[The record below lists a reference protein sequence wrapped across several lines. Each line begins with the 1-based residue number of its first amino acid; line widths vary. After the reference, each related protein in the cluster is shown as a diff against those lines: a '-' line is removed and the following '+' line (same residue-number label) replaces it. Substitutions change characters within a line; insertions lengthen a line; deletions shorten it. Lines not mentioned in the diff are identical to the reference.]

1 MSDEHTGYIVH
12 EMNER
17 AAAYARQ
24 GLSID
29 AAIRQAVIDYVSQ
42 LKGVGYKILSYEDI
56 ERLQRL
62 KFFEPLRTSV

>member
-1 MSDEHTGYIVH
+1 MRAEHIVN

-17 AAAYARQ
+17 AISYVRQ

-29 AAIRQAVIDYVSQ
+29 AAIQQAVTDYVSQ
-42 LKGVGYKILSYEDI
+42 LKGVVYKIMSYEDI

-62 KFFEPLRTSV
+62 KFFEPLAASV